1 MLELLSDPGRYN
13 GRTLPVVGDTISP
26 REMIETFQRV
36 TGIEAEYRN
45 AFSREGLLHYF
56 PDFAANEP
64 LVDELVGMVEY
75 AVEYGY
81 FAKERDLE
89 SSRRLNPASLNWEQF
104 LLASKWRGEKRPF
117 GI

>member
-1 MLELLSDPGRYN
+1 M
-13 GRTLPVVGDTISP
+13 V
-26 REMIETFQRV
+26 ETFQRV

-45 AFSREGLLHYF
+45 AYSREGLLHYF

-81 FAKERDLE
+81 FTAERDLGW
-89 SSRRLNPASLNWEQF
+89 SRRLNPASLNWEQF
-104 LLASKWRGEKRPF
+104 LLATKWRGEKRPF
-117 GI
+117 GG